1 MNKELIDR
9 YNNIAK
15 YYNSN
20 NNIHVHYKGYYD
32 FLILKNYL
40 SLFEKY
46 LFVETFEN
54 NVDHWYIDKHNFFLV
69 DKITSKIYI
78 QKVGFKLSSYQIEFS
93 EFINKYGYNFY
104 QKYQEILKKVK
115 YPYLKRLIMIHIDN
129 CSFCNNPEKAET
141 FIIENIYT
149 RYGYQYCK
157 FCKNFAKYS
166 FMKFRIKKALYKFK
180 LYTKVAGKFLKLY
193 YNLN

>member
-15 YYNSN
+15 YYNSHLN
-20 NNIHVHYKGYYD
+20 YKGYYD
-32 FLILKNYL
+32 FLILKSYL

-46 LFVETFEN
+46 LFIETDKN
-54 NVDHWYIDKHNFFLV
+54 KVYHWYIDNHNLFLV
-69 DKITSKIYI
+69 DNISSKIYI
-78 QKVGFKLSSYQIEFS
+78 QKVGFNLPSYKIEFS
-93 EFINKYGYNFY
+93 EFINRYGNNFY
-104 QKYQEILKKVK
+104 KKYEEILKTIK
-115 YPYLKRLIMIHIDN
+115 YPSLKRLIMIRIDS
-129 CSFCNNPEKAET
+129 CSFCNNPEKSET

-157 FCKNFAKYS
+157 FCEKFSKYS
-166 FMKFRIKKALYKFK
+166 FMKFKIKKALHRFK
-180 LYTKVAGKFLKLY
+180 IYTKVVGKFLKLY